1 MSRPPVFDLD
11 ELLAFA
17 ESGEYRT
24 APQLMEAMGIPGQHL
39 RAVQKALNRYVGPR
53 PRRLP
58 ALRKD
63 PLRRRVIDWM
73 KHQGINP
80 LQCSVCSRITTLPMY
95 FREVKPDDELGSL
108 RLVCRNCRKGG
119 DF

>member
-17 ESGEYRT
+17 QSGDYRT
-24 APQLMEAMGIPGQHL
+24 AAELMEALGIPGQHL

-53 PRRLP
+53 PQRLP

-63 PLRRRVIDWM
+63 PLRCRVIGWM
-73 KHQGINP
+73 KTQGINV
-80 LQCSVCSRITTLPMY
+80 LLCTVCGRTTTLPMY
-95 FREVKPDDELGSL
+95 FRESRYEDDLGSL
-108 RLVCRNCRKGG
+108 RLVCRNCRRGG